1 MNNTNSKDLQGQG
14 PGTKERALNRTIDE
28 CISLGILTEILQK
41 ERDKVISSMLSEYN
55 EQEVREVIADDAYQ
69 RGHEQREIKGNKQ
82 GERRLAKLISLLLRD
97 GKTDEVGKVAE
108 DEALR
113 EQYYQRYGIDKNAE

>member
-69 RGHEQREIKGNKQ
+69 RGHEQ

-97 GKTDEVGKVAE
+97 GKTDEIAKVAE
-108 DEALR
+108 DETLR
-113 EQYYQRYGIDKNAE
+113 EQYYQHYGIDKNAE